1 MTVVPP
7 SDHLFVIFIFD
18 DAVFSHG
25 RFGSVSV
32 NVVDAIINV
41 IVIIVFFFLIFL
53 YFASLKTQAKVFM
66 AAIKR
71 RFKRDLSLVKQPLRC
86 FGMVKTI

>member
-18 DAVFSHG
+18 AVFSHG
-25 RFGSVSV
+25 RSRSVSG

-41 IVIIVFFFLIFL
+41 IVVIVFFFLFSVDIKAVYKFL
-53 YFASLKTQAKVFM
+53 
-66 AAIKR
+66 
-71 RFKRDLSLVKQPLRC
+71 
-86 FGMVKTI
+86 

>member
-18 DAVFSHG
+18 DAVFSYG
-25 RFGSVSV
+25 RSGSVSG

-41 IVIIVFFFLIFL
+41 IVIIVFFFLFGVDIKDVYKFL
-53 YFASLKTQAKVFM
+53 F
-66 AAIKR
+66 
-71 RFKRDLSLVKQPLRC
+71 
-86 FGMVKTI
+86 